1 MTIVFMMMVYDVV
14 NETHKMLVAC
24 VEATLTM
31 ADPVGRTL
39 SGNREGWS
47 QLTTRERAQ
56 TSNFIKMMMKI

>member
-1 MTIVFMMMVYDVV
+1 MTVVFMMMVYDVV

-47 QLTTRERAQ
+47 HLTT
-56 TSNFIKMMMKI
+56 